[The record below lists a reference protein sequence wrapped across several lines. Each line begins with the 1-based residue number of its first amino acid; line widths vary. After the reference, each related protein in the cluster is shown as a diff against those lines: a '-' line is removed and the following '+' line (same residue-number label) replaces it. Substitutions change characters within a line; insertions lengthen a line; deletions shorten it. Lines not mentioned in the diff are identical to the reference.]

1 MVKKYKK
8 KLVGEKM
15 SKKRKNIIALIIILL
30 IALLISTYAIDSF
43 PLQQTVFSKILRI
56 DENAYGITEFDSTQ
70 LDLRPIIDQNVE
82 SNLNNVISINFYV
95 GGNKANNETNIVY
108 DIALV
113 DLEVDCD
120 LLSPYL
126 KWKLIKNGEEIS
138 RGSFDYQFDTITN
151 GRLVLTTIQQDLKD
165 YNEDKST
172 YDYYQFYIWL
182 SDSCQSENIL
192 DCLSGVEDQSS
203 LLNKKLK
210 GKIEVELYAKG
221 KEMLVRKPS
230 DTLHV
235 DTCNS
240 RNGDIDD

>member
-1 MVKKYKK
+1 MFEKFKNNCKWFVV
-8 KLVGEKM
+8 VGIFVIVAVIFM
-15 SKKRKNIIALIIILL
+15 ATFATDFN
-30 IALLISTYAIDSF
+30 

-95 GGNKANNETNIVY
+95 GGDKNNNETNIVY

-113 DLEVDCD
+113 DLEVDCE

-138 RGSFDYQFDTITN
+138 NGSFDYQFDTITN

-192 DCLSGVEDQSS
+192 DCLSSVEDQSS

-210 GKIEVELYAKG
+210 GKIEVELYAKS
-221 KEMLVRKPS
+221 KEMLVRNPS
-230 DTLHV
+230 STLHAN
-235 DTCNS
+235 TCS
-240 RNGDIDD
+240 SKGSGYDDKN